1 MTGDMLMAL
10 LPMLIVAAIPL
21 LLMAMVSIARSHRVA
36 MLVTLAGFAAALLV
50 IARSDASLAPMQVT
64 PLFQVDAIGLYFVGL
79 FVLGALATTLLSY
92 FYLQGRSD
100 QPEEYYMLL
109 GTATLGAVAMALSAH
124 FASFVLGLEVLSI
137 SLYGLISY
145 PEEGDAPIEAAVKY
159 LVLSGVA
166 SATLL
171 FGMAL
176 VYAGCGSMSFAD
188 ISARMALGGAVPGAE
203 ASAGLLTMGHAMI
216 LVAVAFKLSL
226 VPFHMWTPDVYEGAP
241 APISGYLA
249 SVAKAAMMVLVL
261 RYVAVTGVLED
272 PGLFN
277 LVATLGVLSM
287 VIGNLLALQ
296 QQNVKRLLAYS
307 SIAHVGYLLIALPL
321 VVVLV
326 AGQNARVVAVEAV
339 MIYLAVYVVTSIG
352 AFAVVGLVSP
362 VGTTSMR
369 HELVYYSGLFWR
381 QPVLASAFTVMLASL
396 AGLPLTAGFIAKFYM
411 ISAGIQG
418 QLWLLVW
425 ALILGSAIGAFYYL
439 RVLMVLL
446 AKHEPDAGARAGA
459 DTASDTRALPW
470 VPLVTVAAIGVL
482 LLVLGVYPTPLI
494 ELAEHAMAV
503 PLALR
508 AGG

>member
-10 LPMLIVAAIPL
+10 TPMLIIGAIPL
-21 LLMAMVSIARSHRVA
+21 LLMAMVSIARSHRAA
-36 MLVTLAGFAAALLV
+36 MLVTLAGFAAALLSV
-50 IARSDASLAPMQVT
+50 IGRVADSATTAPMQVT

-79 FVLGALATTLLSY
+79 FALGALATTLLS
-92 FYLQGRSD
+92 FAYLKGRTD

-145 PEEGDAPIEAAVKY
+145 PEEGNAPIEAAVKY

-188 ISARMALGGAVPGAE
+188 ISARIALGTAADS
-203 ASAGLLTMGHAMI
+203 SAALLTIGHAMI

-249 SVAKAAMMVLVL
+249 SVAKAAMLVLVL

-296 QQNVKRLLAYS
+296 QQNLKRLLAYS

-321 VVVLV
+321 VVVFV
-326 AGQNARVVAVEAV
+326 DGQNARVLAVEAA

-362 VGTTSMR
+362 VGTMSMR
-369 HELVYYSGLFWR
+369 HELVHYRGLFWR

-418 QLWLLVW
+418 RLWLLVW

-439 RVLMVLL
+439 RVLMTLL
-446 AKHEPDAGARAGA
+446 ATNDRAADALPG
-459 DTASDTRALPW
+459 SHALPW
-470 VPLVTVAAIGVL
+470 VPLVTIALIGAV

-494 ELAEHAMAV
+494 ELAQHAMAI
-503 PLALR
+503 PLALHT
-508 AGG
+508 GS

>member
-1 MTGDMLMAL
+1 MWTTD
-10 LPMLIVAAIPL
+10 V
-21 LLMAMVSIARSHRVA
+21 
-36 MLVTLAGFAAALLV
+36 
-50 IARSDASLAPMQVT
+50 
-64 PLFQVDAIGLYFVGL
+64 YY
-79 FVLGALATTLLSY
+79 GAQGPISAYLATIT
-92 FYLQGRSD
+92 
-100 QPEEYYMLL
+100 
-109 GTATLGAVAMALSAH
+109 
-124 FASFVLGLEVLSI
+124 
-137 SLYGLISY
+137 
-145 PEEGDAPIEAAVKY
+145 
-159 LVLSGVA
+159 
-166 SATLL
+166 
-171 FGMAL
+171 
-176 VYAGCGSMSFAD
+176 
-188 ISARMALGGAVPGAE
+188 
-203 ASAGLLTMGHAMI
+203 
-216 LVAVAFKLSL
+216 
-226 VPFHMWTPDVYEGAP
+226 
-241 APISGYLA
+241 
-249 SVAKAAMMVLVL
+249 KAAMLVLVL

-307 SIAHVGYLLIALPL
+307 SIAHVGYLLITLPL

-362 VGTTSMR
+362 AGTTSKR
-369 HELVYYSGLFWR
+369 HELVHYRGMFWR

-446 AKHEPDAGARAGA
+446 ARDERAPGEGAGAVAGEEPLPGPQ
-459 DTASDTRALPW
+459 ALPW
-470 VPLVTVAAIGVL
+470 VPIMTIAVIGVV

-503 PLALR
+503 PLAVH